1 MFPKHQASTM
11 CVDVVSVYQP
21 PVDAD
26 FKDLIERSPSAI
38 SSNAESSPMTSS
50 ASSSSI
56 NSETNNDHNDSFNDK
71 EEDDNDDDEEQNS
84 HFNPD
89 FIDDDNAFINNAE
102 IEINSDPSA
111 INYPSIHSKKTKPL
125 SILIHEKKLAHA
137 NDSKS
142 SSATITPVNKYFPKP
157 VFEEAESGSSLNS
170 PAAHDQLKQKPRA
183 DSQSSLTNRLSNK
196 TSQSP
201 RSKPSSFAL
210 ISQLSDDIFSDMASK
225 AKHLTANISSKKF
238 VSNILSE
245 ESQLK
250 QSASLMTSSLSSLSI
265 KTDTNNNNS
274 NSSTN
279 KFSYEARK
287 LPEFQTPSMSSASSA
302 FNLNLTPGRTTLNV
316 SPLVQP
322 HAGDSPSSQS
332 DSENQVFLKEVLAS
346 VLEGQGVGW
355 LKFNRIKRLMEDE
368 NYRNFLL
375 SRLNT
380 SLDDK
385 LSNDEEHIEDVKVS
399 KAVFKGM
406 AKLLSA
412 IIHGLEQTYA
422 NNGLGGMASAFQLL
436 EIAHSHYWVRGAES
450 AANAKTGQTDGT
462 MSPMSEHSNSPYES
476 KENLSHVGNQSG
488 TSSANTLQ
496 QSSSVHGLNLMS
508 TQQQQANS
516 GFQIQTT
523 GSIVAQLGEYFAF
536 FFWFWFWFLGGG

>member
-1 MFPKHQASTM
+1 
-11 CVDVVSVYQP
+11 
-21 PVDAD
+21 
-26 FKDLIERSPSAI
+26 
-38 SSNAESSPMTSS
+38 MTSS

-71 EEDDNDDDEEQNS
+71 EEEDEENS

-89 FIDDDNAFINNAE
+89 FDDDNAFINNAE
-102 IEINSDPSA
+102 IEINSDPST
-111 INYPSIHSKKTKPL
+111 INYPSIPSKKIKPL
-125 SILIHEKKLAHA
+125 SILIHEKKLAQA

-157 VFEEAESGSSLNS
+157 VFDNQLNSSIGTESESVSSLNS
-170 PAAHDQLKQKPRA
+170 PAAHDQVKQKPRT
-183 DSQSSLTNRLSNK
+183 DSQSSLTNRLLNK

-201 RSKPSSFAL
+201 RNKPSSFAL
-210 ISQLSDDIFSDMASK
+210 ISQLSDDIFSDMATK
-225 AKHLTANISSKKF
+225 AKNLTSIATANISNKKF
-238 VSNILSE
+238 SNILSE
-245 ESQLK
+245 EGQLK

-265 KTDTNNNNS
+265 KTDTNNN
-274 NSSTN
+274 STN
-279 KFSYEARK
+279 KFSYEAKK
-287 LPEFQTPSMSSASSA
+287 LPEFQTPNMSSTSSA
-302 FNLNLTPGRTTLNV
+302 FNLNFTPGRTTLNV
-316 SPLVQP
+316 SPLVQSQ
-322 HAGDSPSSQS
+322 AGDSPSSQS
-332 DSENQVFLKEVLAS
+332 DSENQIFLKEVLVS

-380 SLDDK
+380 SLDNK

-436 EIAHSHYWVRGAES
+436 EIAHSHYWVRGTES
-450 AANAKTGQTDGT
+450 AANSKTGQTDGT

-523 GSIVAQLGEYFAF
+523 GSIVAQLGKYLNF
-536 FFWFWFWFLGGG
+536 FWVFWFWFRGKSKYIVRSKFYLHRKVL